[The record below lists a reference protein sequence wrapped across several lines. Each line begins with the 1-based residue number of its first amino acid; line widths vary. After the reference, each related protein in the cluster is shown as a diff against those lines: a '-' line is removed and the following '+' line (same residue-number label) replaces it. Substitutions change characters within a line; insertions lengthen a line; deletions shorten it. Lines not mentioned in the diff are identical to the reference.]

1 MSNRHRPTGTN
12 RTDESTPN
20 PREYVQENRDLL
32 SRVLARGD
40 TEAQAYALALI
51 AEAGTPRDID
61 DIQGQLEDLRREADG
76 GK

>member
-32 SRVLARGD
+32 TRVLRHGD
-40 TEAQAYALALI
+40 TEARGYALALL
-51 AEAGTPRDID
+51 ANGGTENDIEGV
-61 DIQGQLEDLRREADG
+61 QQVLEDLNDPGE
-76 GK
+76 